1 MFPCKFSKHEIVYW
15 SLFNTFQWP
24 IIAEKSYYKKQ
35 CSTCPLIPGNRQM
48 AWWETA
54 ELQMALKDLN
64 TIKLLLLDRKLHSKT
79 TFFKR
84 GKTGETGDSAL
95 HGVLGKKNPSN
106 ELLEFFKNF
115 SQVLLYAFKFRM
127 QLDLAM
133 THSNIFFNTG
143 GRAPPASLLDMTRK
157 GNWELQLSFG
167 LAVSTHAVILLP
179 VGKIIQFFNSFG
191 QYLIIWF
198 FFKSLKCP
206 LIKLI

>member
-15 SLFNTFQWP
+15 PLFNTFQWP

-35 CSTCPLIPGNRQM
+35 CCTCPLIPGNRQT

-54 ELQMALKDLN
+54 GLQMALKDLN

-95 HGVLGKKNPSN
+95 HGVLGKKTPSN
-106 ELLEFFKNF
+106 ELVGFFKNF

-133 THSNIFFNTG
+133 THSNIFLTQG
-143 GRAPPASLLDMTRK
+143 EELHVLLCRMWPEKATESSSFLL
-157 GNWELQLSFG
+157 GWQFPHMQWFCFQWERYYNFFTLLS
-167 LAVSTHAVILLP
+167 ST
-179 VGKIIQFFNSFG
+179 
-191 QYLIIWF
+191 
-198 FFKSLKCP
+198 
-206 LIKLI
+206 